1 MMIWHIC
8 VRIASQ
14 IRRGGAEAMDIG
26 GYSFPDDLCYDK
38 NHGWAKVDGNVVT
51 QGVTE
56 FAQKISKEIVYV
68 EVPRAGRTVE
78 QGKTFMS
85 MESGKWVG
93 RIAAMVGG
101 TISEANEELEWDVA
115 PINDDPFGEGWLA
128 RIEASDVGELD
139 NLAKASDAEFKS
151 FIESEIEK
159 YKDILG

>member
-1 MMIWHIC
+1 M
-8 VRIASQ
+8 
-14 IRRGGAEAMDIG
+14 EIG
-26 GYSFPDDLCYDK
+26 GYNFPDGLYYDK
-38 NHGWAKVDGNVVT
+38 SHGWALVDGNTVT
-51 QGVTE
+51 QGVSE

-68 EVPRAGRTVE
+68 EVPRSGRSVE

-93 RIAAMVGG
+93 RIAAMVSG

-128 RIEASDVGELD
+128 KLEASDLGELES
-139 NLAKASDAEFKS
+139 LFKVSDAEFQS

-159 YKDILG
+159 FKDILQ

>member
-1 MMIWHIC
+1 
-8 VRIASQ
+8 
-14 IRRGGAEAMDIG
+14 MDIG
-26 GYSFPDDLCYDK
+26 GYNFPEGLYYDR
-38 NHGWAKVDGNVVT
+38 NHGWASVEGNTVT

-68 EVPRAGRTVE
+68 EVPRSGRAVE

-93 RIAAMVGG
+93 RIAAMATGK
-101 TISEANEELEWDVA
+101 ISEANEELEWDVA

-128 RIEASDVGELD
+128 KLEASELGELD
-139 NLAKASDAEFKS
+139 NLLQVSDAEFKS

>member
-1 MMIWHIC
+1 
-8 VRIASQ
+8 
-14 IRRGGAEAMDIG
+14 MDIS
-26 GYSFPDDLCYDK
+26 GYNYPDGLYYDK
-38 NHGWAKVDGNVVT
+38 SHGWASVEGNTVT

-93 RIAAMVGG
+93 RIAAMVSGKL
-101 TISEANEELEWDVA
+101 SEANEELEWDVA
-115 PINDDPFGEGWLA
+115 PINEDPFGEGWLA
-128 RIEASDVGELD
+128 KIEASEPGELD
-139 NLAKASDAEFKS
+139 NLFKASDAEFRS

-159 YKDILG
+159 FKDILG

>member
-1 MMIWHIC
+1 
-8 VRIASQ
+8 
-14 IRRGGAEAMDIG
+14 MDIG
-26 GYSFPDDLCYDK
+26 GYNFPDGLYYDK
-38 NHGWAKVDGNVVT
+38 NHGWALVDGDTVT

-93 RIAAMVGG
+93 RIAAMVSGS
-101 TISEANEELEWDVA
+101 IAEANEELEWDVA
-115 PINDDPFGEGWLA
+115 PINEEPFGEGWLA
-128 RIEASDVGELD
+128 KIEASDLGELN
-139 NLAKASDAEFKS
+139 NLSKASDAEFKS

-159 YKDILG
+159 FKDILQ

>member
-1 MMIWHIC
+1 
-8 VRIASQ
+8 
-14 IRRGGAEAMDIG
+14 MDIS
-26 GYSFPDDLCYDK
+26 GYNYPDGLYYDK
-38 NHGWAKVDGNVVT
+38 SHGWASVEGNTVT

-93 RIAAMVGG
+93 RIAAMVSGKL
-101 TISEANEELEWDVA
+101 SEANEELEWDVA
-115 PINDDPFGEGWLA
+115 PINEDPFGEGWLA
-128 RIEASDVGELD
+128 KIEASEPGEID
-139 NLAKASDAEFKS
+139 NLFKASDAEFRS

-159 YKDILG
+159 FKDILG

>member
-1 MMIWHIC
+1 
-8 VRIASQ
+8 
-14 IRRGGAEAMDIG
+14 MDIS
-26 GYSFPDDLCYDK
+26 GYNYPDELYYDK
-38 NHGWAKVDGNVVT
+38 SHGWASVEGNTVT

-93 RIAAMVGG
+93 RIDAMVSGK
-101 TISEANEELEWDVA
+101 ISEANEELEWDVA
-115 PINDDPFGEGWLA
+115 PINEDPFGEGWLA
-128 RIEASDVGELD
+128 KIEASEPGEID
-139 NLAKASDAEFKS
+139 NLFKASDAEFKS

-159 YKDILG
+159 FKDILG

>member
-1 MMIWHIC
+1 
-8 VRIASQ
+8 
-14 IRRGGAEAMDIG
+14 MDIG
-26 GYSFPDDLCYDK
+26 GYNFPDELYYDD
-38 NHGWAKVDGNVVT
+38 NHGWAKVEGNIVT

-101 TISEANEELEWDVA
+101 SIAEANEELEWDVA

-128 RIEASDVGELD
+128 KIEASDMSELD
-139 NLAKASDAEFKS
+139 NLSKASDAEFKS

-159 YKDILG
+159 FKDILG

>member
-1 MMIWHIC
+1 MK
-8 VRIASQ
+8 
-14 IRRGGAEAMDIG
+14 IG
-26 GYSFPDDLCYDK
+26 KYEFPDELYYDES
-38 NHGWAKVDGNVVT
+38 HGWALADGNTVT

-93 RIAAMVGG
+93 RIAAMVTG
-101 TISEANEELEWDVA
+101 TIKEANEELEWDVA
-115 PINDDPFGEGWLA
+115 PINEDPFGEGWLA
-128 RIEASDVGELD
+128 KIEASDPSEVD
-139 NLAKASDAEFKS
+139 NLFKASDGEFKS

-159 YKDILG
+159 YKDILEEG